1 MNIGGFL
8 VMLIAFTGAAVT
20 VIWVISQS
28 IMRLKRM
35 DAMTGAHQLTPEE
48 IDAIR
53 AWLVEQ
59 NHGDARIAELEER
72 LDFME
77 RVLGR
82 AREAQQLENPSEKP

>member
-1 MNIGGFL
+1 MDIGGFL

-28 IMRLKRM
+28 VMRLKRM
-35 DAMTGAHQLTPEE
+35 DTASGANQLTPEE

-53 AWLVEQ
+53 AWLTEQ
-59 NHGDARIAELEER
+59 DHGDARIAELEER